1 MRIIAVVM
9 GEPDSKTRNKEV
21 SEMLDYAFAQYKIDN
36 LLNENSSLGKYE
48 VTKSKEKYIKVVPK
62 EDVTILRKKSEKSG
76 NAVYEVKL
84 NELKA
89 PIKKGDNIGKLNI
102 KENGKTI
109 RTINLTTSKN
119 IQKANI
125 FQLYIRYLKEIFT
138 GSITI

>member
-138 GSITI
+138 GAITI

>member
-1 MRIIAVVM
+1 M

-138 GSITI
+138 GAITI